1 MKIEEI
7 HKMWAE
13 DSMINSADLTESS
26 LQSPILHAKYLRI
39 FSTEKSR
46 LVLFEMEQKKLLK
59 KKWLYYN
66 GKMDGD
72 EIEAEGWEFDP
83 FNGLKVLKG
92 EMNYYYDADDDIQK
106 SEMKIKLQKEKIDTL
121 KEIIENIK
129 WRHQNI
135 RNIITWKQFEAGG

>member
-7 HKMWAE
+7 HSMWAN
-13 DSMINSADLTESS
+13 DSKINSSDLTASS
-26 LQSPILHAKYLRI
+26 LQSPILHAKYLQI

-46 LVLFEMEQKKLLK
+46 LVLYEMEQRKLLK

-66 GKMDGD
+66 GKMDHD
-72 EIEAEGWEFDP
+72 QIEAEGWEFDP
-83 FNGLKVLKG
+83 FDGLKVLKG

-135 RNIITWKQFEAGG
+135 GNIIKWKQFEAGG